1 MREGGREGGDRA
13 AVICDCGIRWRDDAP
28 GAVAATR
35 MLRPRSFRRRGYCPH
50 ACCDEAAQYQYQRS
64 SIILLTSQ
72 YQLRQHRP
80 PHLVLCPWPG
90 HTGGSLVGRCAAAHN
105 TRCGGWCSQMRRLVQ
120 RPTKRPPMCRAWDAG
135 GGGARPRAVPAMWCH
150 CHIDIAIQLAGI
162 LLYIRCCS
170 TATAARRRG
179 LLPLNSCYGGQGSCM
194 ASWARTLTVAAR
206 SRAPP
211 EPARTLSRGLIRAM
225 TRIASH
231 D

>member
-150 CHIDIAIQLAGI
+150 CHIDIAIQHAGI

-179 LLPLNSCYGGQGSCM
+179 LLPCSFYK
-194 ASWARTLTVAAR
+194 ASV
-206 SRAPP
+206 
-211 EPARTLSRGLIRAM
+211 PAMWCHCHTDIAM
-225 TRIASH
+225 
-231 D
+231 

>member
-105 TRCGGWCSQMRRLVQ
+105 TRCDGRSSG
-120 RPTKRPPMCRAWDAG
+120 RPSGRPCAAHGTPGVGVRG
-135 GGGARPRAVPAMWCH
+135 PA
-150 CHIDIAIQLAGI
+150 
-162 LLYIRCCS
+162 
-170 TATAARRRG
+170 
-179 LLPLNSCYGGQGSCM
+179 
-194 ASWARTLTVAAR
+194 
-206 SRAPP
+206 
-211 EPARTLSRGLIRAM
+211 LSRRCGAIATSTLRYSMLEYCCIFDAVAQLQRHGVAGSSLVAS
-225 TRIASH
+225 TRPLSRRCGAIATPTLRCNTLRYCCIFDAVALLRRHGVAGSSL
-231 D
+231 